1 MKNNLFGTA
10 LIGIFIGLIIVS
22 IICKET
28 EVVNKQDTAAVGS
41 HNKSDTLD
49 VTTDECMIVYRWYGK
64 HKQWWHYQVE
74 HIYTIKRLMEKDGE

>member
-28 EVVNKQDTAAVGS
+28 EVVNKQDTTAVGS

-49 VTTDECMIVYRWYGK
+49 VTTDEFELLSVSAIQTPWTVVNRLSTLPGSGQNYG
-64 HKQWWHYQVE
+64 
-74 HIYTIKRLMEKDGE
+74 